1 MSTPRKKPASTKAPK
16 SSGSAERVR
25 ASSGAESASVAGK
38 ANIRKNR
45 VSATDKEFRE
55 KAMGLQKPKSR
66 GASSASEKRV
76 FATVG
81 SFTQI
86 GEDGKITDDPTFY
99 RKLQMARRT
108 GAFNKTAGIFMD
120 SGIGNAN
127 IADSENMQSYNFEFP
142 NDALELPQSRRE
154 EIRYYRIAYDRDPIV
169 GRAIDLHTELPLSKL
184 ILEKPK
190 CSVES
195 FADFVFDWYQGWCN
209 DVKLFEQLLHGSREY
224 WLIGEGYFFVEH
236 LEELEKFPL
245 CPVAK
250 RQMDRKERMRGPS
263 PEASNP
269 QTGVDELSIYQWTGK
284 GKASKLL
291 KEAHELGLVNK
302 IAQCIEMDQ
311 ALPSL
316 VMAVAEEKR
325 KIAAAIS
332 EEQAAFRAKYASQ
345 AKTAA
350 PGDEPAPDAGADA
363 PPEPLMDGPL
373 QRINEM
379 RGDGPDAEAPEG
391 GDLGAEGGEG
401 GDLGGD
407 LGGDMG
413 GGGGMPPMGG
423 GGGMGGGMDDM
434 GLDGGP
440 QVESEHIVNLRRYLK
455 LLERKKD
462 LLEELRTLKEEKK
475 QEWEL
480 FSHVVNKDY
489 FGPDRIVLLPPDVVE
504 IRRDKRFNSE
514 PTICYKPSEEQ
525 KAAYLDDADVDKKD
539 KEMLEQDGLVPLNDD
554 PHLGSYVMHF
564 ARKKAPFEDHGRSVL
579 QRCLRTI
586 IYRDKLRQVQNTLAS
601 RNMTPKTLVVAPE
614 APVQELDALRV
625 HIDEAKADPDY
636 TIVVNY
642 DVTWNEI
649 GTDGRLLALDSEWAH
664 TNAELAVGMGFT
676 PEILTGEG
684 FFSGDRIRI
693 ELLNTTYLQFRDVLS
708 ELVENMI
715 FKPMAMRKG
724 FYEIDDY
731 GNPRWIYPKL
741 SFSRLAL
748 RDQGDVYDMLFNLY
762 AKGSLPVDIIYEF
775 LNLDPETC
783 KRKLEEDLLTV
794 KDSKFNQVLDAIY
807 AGVAERLFKSTDLTD
822 KVSKSLQLTPK
833 ETEEVEGPEGTG
845 EGV

>member
-1 MSTPRKKPASTKAPK
+1 MSTSRKKPAPSKAPK
-16 SSGSAERVR
+16 SSSAERVR
-25 ASSGAESASVAGK
+25 ASSGAESASVVGQAK
-38 ANIRKNR
+38 VKKTRT
-45 VSATDKEFRE
+45 SASEKDFRE
-55 KAMGLQKPKSR
+55 KAMGMNKPR
-66 GASSASEKRV
+66 TRTATPASEKRV

-86 GEDGKITDDPTFY
+86 GEDGKIIDDPGFY

-108 GAFNKTAGIFMD
+108 GAFSKQAGIFMD

-127 IADSENMQSYNFEFP
+127 IADSENMQAYNFEFP

-195 FADFVFDWYQGWCN
+195 FADFVFDWFQGWCN

-224 WLIGEGYFFVEH
+224 WLIGEGYFFIEH
-236 LEELEKFPL
+236 LEDLDKHPL

-250 RQMDRKERMRGPS
+250 RQIDRKERMRGGT
-263 PEASNP
+263 PESSNP
-269 QTGVDELSIYQWTGK
+269 AEGVDELAIYQWTGK

-291 KEAHELGLVNK
+291 KEASDLGLVNK
-302 IAQCIEMDQ
+302 AARTIEFDQ
-311 ALPSL
+311 SLPTL
-316 VMAVAEEKR
+316 ILAVAEQKK
-325 KIAAAIS
+325 KIASAVS
-332 EEQAAFRAKYASQ
+332 EEQAAFRAKYAAS
-345 AKTAA
+345 KTAA
-350 PGDEPAPDAGADA
+350 PGDAPAPEAETDA

-379 RGDGPDAEAPEG
+379 RGDGAGDEA
-391 GDLGAEGGEG
+391 GADPGADPLADPGMGGEG

-407 LGGDMG
+407 LGGG
-413 GGGGMPPMGG
+413 LPPMGG
-423 GGGMGGGMDDM
+423 GGGLGGGMGMDEM
-434 GLDGGP
+434 GGEQP

-455 LLERKKD
+455 LLERKKE
-462 LLEELRTLKEEKK
+462 LLEELRALKEEKK

-514 PTICYKPSEEQ
+514 ATICYKPSEEQ
-525 KAAYLDDADVDKKD
+525 KAAYLDDPDVDRKD

-554 PHLGSYVMHF
+554 PNVGSYVMHF

-601 RNMTPKTLVVAPE
+601 RNMTPITLIVAQD
-614 APVQELDALRV
+614 APITELDALRV
-625 HIDEAKADPDY
+625 HWDEAKADPDY
-636 TIVVNY
+636 TVVVNY
-642 DVTWNEI
+642 ETQVQVI
-649 GTDGRLLALDSEWAH
+649 GAEGRLLALDSEWAS

-693 ELLNTTYLQFRDVLS
+693 ELLNTTYLMFRELLS
-708 ELVENMI
+708 SLVEEQI

-807 AGVAERLFKSTDLTD
+807 AGVAEMLFKKTDLVD
-822 KVSKSLQLTPK
+822 KVSKSLQLTTK
-833 ETEEVEGPEGTG
+833 DIEETEGPEGTG